1 MTSNSAGSGYRKAN
15 TGSAEPSAP
24 RASVLLSTY
33 NHPDLLARSLLGFA
47 HQTTLDFEIVVA
59 DDGSGPATREVVESF
74 QKDFP
79 VELLH
84 VWQPDTGFHKSRA
97 VNRAFLRSR
106 ASYLIF
112 SDGDCVPAR
121 NLIEQHLAVARPGHY
136 VVGGFV
142 RLSEQVS
149 AALGDDDVRSGRL
162 QRFVT
167 PAQWLDLYVTHVK
180 SLAYIALG
188 KRRKPKI
195 FGLNFSMHRDD
206 FVRVNGYD
214 ATYHNSSKEDSDLR
228 NRMQV
233 AGLRAISLWHT
244 PGVFHQHHP
253 PHEMRIAW
261 KDAHAYYNRPELPA
275 EAPVGLR
282 ELQEELLTSTKAL

>member
-1 MTSNSAGSGYRKAN
+1 MSVNHSDVEPCARAN
-15 TGSAEPSAP
+15 APAP

-47 HQTTLDFEIVVA
+47 HQTTRDFEVVVA
-59 DDGSGPATREVVESF
+59 DDGSGPETRRVVESF

-79 VELLH
+79 VPLLH
-84 VWQPDTGFHKSRA
+84 VWQPDDGFHKSRA

-112 SDGDCVPAR
+112 SDGDCIPALDLVER
-121 NLIEQHLAVARPGHY
+121 HLAVARPGHY

-142 RLSEQVS
+142 RLSEETS
-149 AALGDDDVRSGRL
+149 AALSDDDVRRGRL

-167 PAQWLDLYVTHVK
+167 PAQWLELYLTHVK
-180 SLAYIALG
+180 SLVYIALG

-195 FGLNFSMHRDD
+195 FGLNFSLHRED

-214 ATYHNSSKEDSDLR
+214 ETYHNSSKEDSDLR

-233 AGLRAISLWHT
+233 AGMRAISLWHR

-253 PHEMRIAW
+253 PHYTRIAW
-261 KDAHAYYNRPELPA
+261 RDAHDYYNRPDLPA
-275 EAPVGLR
+275 EAPIGLR
-282 ELQEELLTSTKAL
+282 QLQDELLTSTNAL